1 MKEPGDEVLFEL
13 RRVGNVV
20 KASAIHV
27 GTNVEVAVV
36 GPARASEYSLK
47 MAALRKLR
55 YVLARQAK
63 AQQD

>member
-1 MKEPGDEVLFEL
+1 MNDAGEEVLFEL

-27 GTNVEVAVV
+27 STNIEVSIV
-36 GPARASEYSLK
+36 GPANASQYALK

-55 YVLARQAK
+55 YVLKRQP
-63 AQQD
+63 